1 MKGSLKLPEQKNI
14 SSIEKHYLLLYGVL
28 IHVLKQEFSCLQLFD
43 LIFFGGESYVVK
55 LLFLNLHQ
63 TYGIDIGGLN

>member
-43 LIFFGGESYVVK
+43 LIFFWGKVMW
-55 LLFLNLHQ
+55 
-63 TYGIDIGGLN
+63 